1 MAWVSLETAAGQTL
15 IGCVVSLIAVFQA
28 VGPLS
33 AALKQ
38 VNRGLSKGF
47 ALVVWKKPHRWHL
60 GECVTQG
67 HWFEENR
74 RQRGMKKEP
83 NERCWQDGW
92 DGEVWLQWK
101 LPWSGFSQKGQ
112 LTAGCCGGLHHES
125 LSALFPVW
133 SYRLHWKISKAHCI
147 RRGKAWRIFSIIVSR
162 VQ

>member
-1 MAWVSLETAAGQTL
+1 MTIITQSFLTRTFFITIILEVLCNNSEVLGKKSEMALFYFFSPSPKIHVSFHCVQSVSVAVAWVSLETAAGQTL

-33 AALKQ
+33 AAPKQ

-74 RQRGMKKEP
+74 RQQGMKKEP

-92 DGEVWLQWK
+92 DGGVWLQWK
-101 LPWSGFSQKGQ
+101 LP
-112 LTAGCCGGLHHES
+112 
-125 LSALFPVW
+125 
-133 SYRLHWKISKAHCI
+133 
-147 RRGKAWRIFSIIVSR
+147 
-162 VQ
+162 